1 MDQRQ
6 PSHVHHQ
13 RTRVH
18 AERGSLAS
26 SFVCL
31 LRLGGSRL
39 PLSLA
44 ADAGV
49 RPSYGRRTSR
59 ARDREAV
66 AGGLVCMVSRAAA
79 KRDARRCVGGV
90 EQFVDGVG
98 EVVQR
103 DMEGGCA
110 SKNSLMKDAVTP
122 LVRWMMSSRPSFG
135 SDSPLR

>member
-1 MDQRQ
+1 
-6 PSHVHHQ
+6 
-13 RTRVH
+13 
-18 AERGSLAS
+18 
-26 SFVCL
+26 
-31 LRLGGSRL
+31 
-39 PLSLA
+39 
-44 ADAGV
+44 
-49 RPSYGRRTSR
+49 
-59 ARDREAV
+59 
-66 AGGLVCMVSRAAA
+66 LVPRAAA

-103 DMEGGCA
+103 DMEGCCVVGIAARRGDGCA